1 MLLMWI
7 GELITEFGVGNG
19 ISLLIFAG
27 IVALLPSTIDQL
39 ILTYTPAQ
47 LPLYLGFAAVS
58 AVIVYGIVMVTE
70 AIRPVPITYAKQR
83 GQGSG
88 DVSTY
93 LPLKVNQAGVMPI
106 IFALSIMLFPQMIIN
121 FLGAAPN
128 ATGFV
133 GFLQSIYQNNVL
145 YAVIYFVLVFLFT
158 FFYTAITFEPDSV
171 AENLQKSGAFIPGV
185 RPGESTRKHI
195 ARILSRV
202 TFSGAVFLGLIAV
215 LPIIMQQ
222 ITGAQSLAIG
232 GTALLIVVAVLVDLI
247 KRLDG
252 QIAMRQY

>member
-1 MLLMWI
+1 
-7 GELITEFGVGNG
+7 
-19 ISLLIFAG
+19 
-27 IVALLPSTIDQL
+27 
-39 ILTYTPAQ
+39 
-47 LPLYLGFAAVS
+47 
-58 AVIVYGIVMVTE
+58 
-70 AIRPVPITYAKQR
+70 
-83 GQGSG
+83 
-88 DVSTY
+88 
-93 LPLKVNQAGVMPI
+93 MPI

-121 FLGAAPN
+121 FLGIAPN
-128 ATGFV
+128 ATGFA
-133 GFLQSIYQNNVL
+133 GFLQSIYQNNTL

-185 RPGESTRKHI
+185 RPGESTRQHI
-195 ARILSRV
+195 ARIMSRV
-202 TFSGAVFLGLIAV
+202 TFSGAVFLGLIAI

-222 ITGAQSLAIG
+222 VTGLQTLAIG